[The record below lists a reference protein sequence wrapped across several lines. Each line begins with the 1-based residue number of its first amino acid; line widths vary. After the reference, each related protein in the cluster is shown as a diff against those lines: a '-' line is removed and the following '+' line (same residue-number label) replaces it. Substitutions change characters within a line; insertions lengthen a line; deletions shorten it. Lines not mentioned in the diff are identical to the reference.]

1 MSYCLIEVGVL
12 YLLLLL
18 PAISHGGPSLKVM
31 YAVNCG
37 GEAHT
42 DSNGFTYKRDP
53 LMGKIGTASDYGKQ
67 LDIQRAP
74 LLDKPLYQTER
85 YHHSTFGYDIPVVED
100 GDYVL
105 ILKFSEV
112 YFDAPNMKVFDVV
125 LNGDH
130 TVVQDLDIYQR
141 VGRGVAHDEVVP
153 LSIQS
158 GRLSYR
164 GDESDIQGGKIRVEF
179 IKGYR
184 DNPKVNAILLL
195 KGNLEDVPLLPP
207 LPDLA
212 SAQPPEEE
220 AAAAEDPA
228 PPRPSK
234 ASSRPSG
241 PRTPDP
247 YSSDE
252 TSTMLPLFVAIGAFI
267 PVLLCL
273 CKL

>member
-1 MSYCLIEVGVL
+1 MLKGKEFLSDFVEE
-12 YLLLLL
+12 
-18 PAISHGGPSLKVM
+18 SSDHGIRLF
-31 YAVNCG
+31 Y
-37 GEAHT
+37 
-42 DSNGFTYKRDP
+42 
-53 LMGKIGTASDYGKQ
+53 
-67 LDIQRAP
+67 
-74 LLDKPLYQTER
+74 
-85 YHHSTFGYDIPVVED
+85 
-100 GDYVL
+100 
-105 ILKFSEV
+105 
-112 YFDAPNMKVFDVV
+112 MKVEESRW
-125 LNGDH
+125 
-130 TVVQDLDIYQR
+130 VQPTE
-141 VGRGVAHDEVVP
+141 G
-153 LSIQS
+153 
-158 GRLSYR
+158 
-164 GDESDIQGGKIRVEF
+164 SDKSPIDGGCYAKSH
-179 IKGYR
+179 Y
-184 DNPKVNAILLL
+184 LH
-195 KGNLEDVPLLPP
+195 VPLLPP